1 MRHPAFARPDLRPA
15 TSGDADA
22 IADVFLR
29 SRKELVACAP
39 LAHPDEAVRQWVR
52 ERIIPPGRTT
62 VALAEGRVIGF
73 LTVSSDAE
81 TSWID
86 HLYLLPAWVGRGI
99 GTRLLDLARQQLPP
113 PVRLYTFQG
122 NQRARRFYESRGFTA
137 IAFGDGS
144 QNEEKCPDVLYEW
157 RSDPPAGAA
166 I

>member
-1 MRHPAFARPDLRPA
+1 MRHPAPALPDLRPA
-15 TSGDADA
+15 NAGDADA

-29 SRKELVACAP
+29 SRKELVACAL
-39 LAHPDEAVRQWVR
+39 LAHSDEAVRLWVR
-52 ERIIPPGRTT
+52 ERLIPAGRTT

-73 LTVSSDAE
+73 LTVSSDTEA
-81 TSWID
+81 SWID

-137 IAFGDGS
+137 IAFSDGS
-144 QNEEKCPDVLYEW
+144 QNEERCPDILYEW
-157 RSDPPAGAA
+157 RAAPPA
-166 I
+166 